1 MTNMLFMKIKEL
13 LAWHEQQYNKTQIS
27 FGDMMEKLS
36 EYKRAFKYV
45 ISEIDKAFLADSMKG
60 LDDNIE
66 NFKRLYS
73 KALGKM
79 T

>member
-1 MTNMLFMKIKEL
+1 MNPLFLKIKEL
-13 LAWHEQQYNKTQIS
+13 LAWHGLQFDKTQIS

-36 EYKRAFKYV
+36 EYKRAFGYV
-45 ISEIDKAFLADSMKG
+45 IAEIDKAYFADSLKAM
-60 LDDNIE
+60 DDNCE

-79 T
+79 G